1 MEQIWA
7 PWRASYISQTDN
19 GQRKGVP
26 VELSAWPPEEDKRC
40 VFCNMLA
47 ATKWAVSSGMS
58 PEEADRAA
66 LILERGP
73 SCFVCL
79 NRYPYST
86 GHVMVVPYMHLASL
100 AGLPDGVAEELIRLA
115 QRMETVL
122 RDVYRPNGLNMGINL
137 GEAAGAGIAEH
148 LHLHVL
154 PRWAGD
160 TNFMT
165 VTGDTRVMPEAL
177 GVTWDRLRIT
187 LTKVHS

>member
-1 MEQIWA
+1 
-7 PWRASYISQTDN
+7 
-19 GQRKGVP
+19 
-26 VELSAWPPEEDKRC
+26 
-40 VFCNMLA
+40 
-47 ATKWAVSSGMS
+47 
-58 PEEADRAA
+58 
-66 LILERGP
+66 
-73 SCFVCL
+73 
-79 NRYPYST
+79 
-86 GHVMVVPYMHLASL
+86 MVVPYMHLASL

-187 LTKVHS
+187 LTKVHG